1 MKNKIGIASVALV
14 SALVLFAVSVAPAM
28 AATPSTP
35 YMIQGYVFYNN
46 STACNGPVVNVT
58 NLNTSEEWQA
68 ERNTSYNYYELVLRN
83 GTDVNVS
90 EVLQFDAK
98 DPDATQFNTTSRT
111 VTQDEINNGG
121 VFSFNIT
128 LKKMSTVTTYDFA
141 TGAGIDKWAY
151 KPQVV
156 AKPPATSDVPNIE
169 FKTSTNPKKDQYVKI
184 STDNRKAQSDSTE
197 TTGYYAAH
205 RFVFNIAEQAGN
217 IQKIGVLWNGKGTHT
232 DRKKAGATLYIW
244 NGTAYEQLNTTDS
257 TREVYL
263 TGDVTAGIGNYID
276 ASTGNLTVLVEQN
289 YNQTV
294 KGKKELVSKLST
306 DYVKVDITHT

>member
-14 SALVLFAVSVAPAM
+14 SALVLFAVSVSVAPAM
-28 AATPSTP
+28 AQPTPSTP

-128 LKKMSTVTTYDFA
+128 LKKNVYSNHLRFRNRRWNRQV
-141 TGAGIDKWAY
+141 GI
-151 KPQVV
+151 
-156 AKPPATSDVPNIE
+156 
-169 FKTSTNPKKDQYVKI
+169 
-184 STDNRKAQSDSTE
+184 
-197 TTGYYAAH
+197 
-205 RFVFNIAEQAGN
+205 
-217 IQKIGVLWNGKGTHT
+217 
-232 DRKKAGATLYIW
+232 
-244 NGTAYEQLNTTDS
+244 
-257 TREVYL
+257 
-263 TGDVTAGIGNYID
+263 
-276 ASTGNLTVLVEQN
+276 
-289 YNQTV
+289 QT
-294 KGKKELVSKLST
+294 
-306 DYVKVDITHT
+306 